1 MDIKGGPAGK
11 VWLPLVDAVP
21 LTELLATD
29 KSLRNPVHP
38 PPPPHSA
45 ATKKN
50 SRTNM
55 TYTDHRLTDW
65 RSY

>member
-45 ATKKN
+45 AT
-50 SRTNM
+50 
-55 TYTDHRLTDW
+55 
-65 RSY
+65 